1 MPERFLVKPRNLK
14 ASFVLIAMLQQL
26 SWARVTYYWAKPL
39 VLQVVAEGDD
49 AIVHK
54 NIFEIISLNPFEDQ

>member
-1 MPERFLVKPRNLK
+1 
-14 ASFVLIAMLQQL
+14 MLQQF
-26 SWARVTYYWAKPL
+26 SWAQVAYYWAKPL
-39 VLQVVAEGDD
+39 VRQVVAEADD